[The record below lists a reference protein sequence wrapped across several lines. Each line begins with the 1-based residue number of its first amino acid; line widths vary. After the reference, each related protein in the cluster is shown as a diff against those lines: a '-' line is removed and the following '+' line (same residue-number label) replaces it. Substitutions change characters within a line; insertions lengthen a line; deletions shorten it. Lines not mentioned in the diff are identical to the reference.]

1 MSDETSLM
9 VSPERS
15 VDDVRRQVSK
25 IQELM
30 RSVMH
35 DGEHYGTIPGTNKPS
50 LFKPGAEKLC
60 FVFRLAPLFEI
71 TQTDISGGHREYRI
85 ICRLKAIGTETIV
98 GEGAGMC
105 STMESKYRYREHD
118 DFQVLDQ
125 PIPKDS
131 KEKKKEYR
139 AQGFGMKKVD
149 GEWCW
154 VKYTSS
160 SKIENPDIA
169 DTYNT
174 VLKMASKRALVAAVL
189 ISTAASDIFTQDL
202 EDFSAPDS
210 AMAGPDPRIGQIYQ
224 AYQDYI
230 SSGLL
235 PHDWVKAMQDAMD
248 AGEVDIPK
256 LEKRLAAVRKRYD
269 QAMAAQGNKQE

>member
-9 VSPERS
+9 VSSERS
-15 VDDVRRQVSK
+15 VEDVRRQVSK

-35 DGEHYGTIPGTNKPS
+35 DGEHYGTIPGTSKPS
-50 LFKPGAEKLC
+50 LLKPGAEKLC

-71 TQTDISGGHREYRI
+71 EQTDQANGHREYRI
-85 ICRLKAIGTETIV
+85 ICRLKSIGTDTIV

-105 STMESKYRYREHD
+105 TTMESKYRYREHD

-154 VKYTSS
+154 VRYTSS

-189 ISTAASDIFTQDL
+189 ISTAASDLFTQDM
-202 EDFSAPDS
+202 EDFAPD
-210 AMAGPDPRIGQIYQ
+210 ANLAGPDPRVGQIYQ

-230 SSGLL
+230 LSNLL
-235 PHDWVKAMQDAMD
+235 PAEWVKAMQDAMD
-248 AGEVDIPK
+248 RGEVDIPK

-269 QAMAAQGNKQE
+269 QAMASQSKSKE